1 MQLRLG
7 ALTYTVDEGKLKQQC
22 GHCDY
27 EHARIRIHRTLDP
40 QLKRVTLWH
49 EIIHALLFNA
59 GVYEPEHNEQ
69 QIDALAHG
77 IVQVLR
83 DNPQL
88 NALHSSK
95 E

>member
-1 MQLRLG
+1 MQLRIG
-7 ALTYTVDEGKLKQQC
+7 ALIYDVEERRLKDQC

-27 EHARIRIHRTLDP
+27 EHTCIRIRRSLNP

-59 GVYEPEHNEQ
+59 GVYESEHNEQ

-83 DNPQL
+83 DNPQPIQ
-88 NALHSSK
+88 SK
-95 E
+95 EQSP